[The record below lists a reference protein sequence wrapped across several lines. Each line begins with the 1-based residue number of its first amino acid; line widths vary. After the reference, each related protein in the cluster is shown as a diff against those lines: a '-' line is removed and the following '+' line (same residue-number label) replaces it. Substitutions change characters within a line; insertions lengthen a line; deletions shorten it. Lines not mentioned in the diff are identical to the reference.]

1 MKVELLNDPT
11 LDFVDSGVGMCWD
24 KGSYGADTEKG
35 IARMDRVCNKFKH
48 ASMLRFCHLIFRVEV
63 STSVLLE
70 AERHQIG
77 VDWAVKSTRYC
88 IKRGSEGI
96 NIELSRNDEVNE
108 MMTRHIKEI
117 IDLIDTSKIPA
128 DDLKLLLPQGFIY
141 EGQVQFNIQS
151 LKHFYRLRSDK
162 SAHYHIVDFANAL
175 IDAVPEK
182 IMFLIKDSTAED

>member
-11 LDFVDSGVGMCWD
+11 LEFVDTGIGQCWD
-24 KGSYGADTEKG
+24 LGPYGSDTEKG

-48 ASMLRFCHLIFRVEV
+48 ASMLRFCHLIFQVEI

-70 AERHQIG
+70 ASRHQVG
-77 VDWAVKSTRYC
+77 VDWSVKSTRYC

-96 NIELSRNDEVNE
+96 NVELSRNDEVNE
-108 MMTRHIKEI
+108 MLVRHVKEI
-117 IDLIDTSKIPA
+117 IELIDTSKIPA

-151 LKHFYRLRSDK
+151 LKHFYKLRSDK
-162 SAHYHIVDFANAL
+162 SAHYQIIDFSNAL

-182 IMFLIKDSTAED
+182 IMFLIEESIASD